1 MEMNES
7 RKIRWYEV
15 MYVVVLVGLLAWS
28 VFFMN
33 PHKVAVVDMDRVF
46 KDVGMLQKIE
56 KERAKMDFFKKGT
69 SLLQGYNARIKSL
82 KEKLDAA
89 KTQVEKDKI
98 SGQIKA
104 SNEMFQQSIQPIQGQ
119 MQQFEQ
125 GAVASFRKRVQPF
138 VNKVAQK
145 HGVDIVTYA
154 GPNILYVR
162 NKSDLTDDV
171 VSAAK
176 EFFAKDMPVID
187 PALGGLTPRR

>member
-56 KERAKMDFFKKGT
+56 KERQKMDFYTRGT
-69 SLLQGYNARIKSL
+69 ALLQAYNTRVKGL

-98 SGQIKA
+98 SGQIKTA
-104 SNEMFQQSIQPIQGQ
+104 NEMFQQSIQPIQGQ
-119 MQQFEQ
+119 LQQFEQ
-125 GAVASFRKRVQPF
+125 NAVASFRKRVQPF
-138 VNKVAQK
+138 INKVAQK
-145 HGVDIVTYA
+145 KGVDIVTYA

-171 VSAAK
+171 VKAAK

-187 PALGGLTPRR
+187 PALGALAPRR

>member
-56 KERAKMDFFKKGT
+56 KERQGMDFYKKGT
-69 SLLQGYNARIKSL
+69 ALLQAYNTRTKGL

-89 KTQVEKDKI
+89 KTQADKDKI
-98 SGQIKA
+98 TAQIKA
-104 SNEMFQQSIQPIQGQ
+104 ANEQFQQSIQPIQGQ
-119 MQQFEQ
+119 MQQYEQ
-125 GAVASFRKRVQPF
+125 NAVASFRKRMQPF
-138 VNKVAQK
+138 INKVAQK
-145 HGVDIVTYA
+145 RGVDIVTYA
-154 GPNILYVR
+154 GPNVLYVR
-162 NKSDLTDDV
+162 NKADLTDDV
-171 VSAAK
+171 VKASK

-187 PALGGLTPRR
+187 PALGGPAPRR